1 MSMMMESE
9 RPIEGQQADE
19 EMEVRHCQKA
29 NQLPKRYDLG
39 GSFEPK
45 PTERASFHEIRLEAQ
60 LCSFVKAI
68 ETWMSSILDQI

>member
-1 MSMMMESE
+1 MESE

-39 GSFEPK
+39 GSLNPNQRN
-45 PTERASFHEIRLEAQ
+45 ERHFM
-60 LCSFVKAI
+60 K
-68 ETWMSSILDQI
+68 LDLRFNFAAL